1 MNKKICNVILG
12 MLVFTLIFNNIPKPI
27 QLNFLGGPV
36 GSKLAVYQLI
46 AAFAYT
52 FYCQYKYKD
61 VFVDIKPFL
70 KYILVFISIMLLSTI
85 VGLFNYPYYDLV
97 LNGPVNQIE
106 KLPKVLAFCHAHGVD
121 VDSKLLMQAWIIARQ
136 LKSVLMEAF
145 WCFGGA
151 YIIYCL
157 IRNEKKCALNV
168 ISKAI
173 LCSAVIIIAYSV
185 IELGWLANSNADGKI
200 LSTINPYI
208 HSIKDDGKWWPP
220 LLWNAQLRSI
230 FAEPSYYGIYMA
242 FALPWFWYEIYNKK
256 SKLYMAVTFIL
267 TFFLFLTKARTAFV
281 LHLGEL
287 VIFTLCIICFT
298 NRSKEMLKHWGKI
311 IAVSCAAFLAG
322 NIFINQCMVTKQS
335 EPLSIEKSMTQY
347 VESNVASLADP
358 DQRSNRARYSVMEAD
373 FKIGLAHPLIGVGKG
388 LRSSYMPDYFSEKA
402 FQNGEVKMWLS
413 FREKLGIMRSGFPRL
428 GEYTTRFAESGILG
442 LGIFLLPIVILLR
455 KLYRKLKMSK
465 DKMPYIAFTV
475 SFCGILAAGIGDS
488 LNITYCYWLLL
499 GLGYA
504 MCFDNTKKE
513 KESNESA

>member
-1 MNKKICNVILG
+1 
-12 MLVFTLIFNNIPKPI
+12 
-27 QLNFLGGPV
+27 
-36 GSKLAVYQLI
+36 
-46 AAFAYT
+46 
-52 FYCQYKYKD
+52 
-61 VFVDIKPFL
+61 
-70 KYILVFISIMLLSTI
+70 
-85 VGLFNYPYYDLV
+85 
-97 LNGPVNQIE
+97 
-106 KLPKVLAFCHAHGVD
+106 
-121 VDSKLLMQAWIIARQ
+121 
-136 LKSVLMEAF
+136 
-145 WCFGGA
+145 
-151 YIIYCL
+151 
-157 IRNEKKCALNV
+157 
-168 ISKAI
+168 
-173 LCSAVIIIAYSV
+173 
-185 IELGWLANSNADGKI
+185 
-200 LSTINPYI
+200 
-208 HSIKDDGKWWPP
+208 
-220 LLWNAQLRSI
+220 
-230 FAEPSYYGIYMA
+230 MA
-242 FALPWFWYEIYNKK
+242 FALPWFWYEIYNQK

-347 VESNVASLADP
+347 VESNAASLADP

-388 LRSSYMPDYFSEKA
+388 LRSSYIPDYFSEKA

-455 KLYRKLKMSK
+455 KLYRKLKMST

-488 LNITYCYWLLL
+488 LNITYCYWFLL

-504 MCFDNTKKE
+504 MCVDARKVK
-513 KESNESA
+513 